1 MGQTQA
7 YINIKVD
14 DRITELEKTI
24 NILTNNVF
32 DLQSQLQH
40 AYIRIEQLTSMMATR
55 HDSDS

>member
-14 DRITELEKTI
+14 DRITELEKTTH
-24 NILTNNVF
+24 ILMKNVF
-32 DLQSQLQH
+32 DLQSQLQN
-40 AYIRIEQLTSMMATR
+40 AYIRIEELTSKMAAH